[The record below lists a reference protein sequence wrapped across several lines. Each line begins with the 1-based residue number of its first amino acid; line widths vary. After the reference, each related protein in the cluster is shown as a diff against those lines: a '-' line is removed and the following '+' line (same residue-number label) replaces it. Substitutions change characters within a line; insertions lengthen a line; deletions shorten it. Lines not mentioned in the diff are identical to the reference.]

1 LINYFNLVCINLILK
16 KYDVKMEK
24 NAQNLYGNKTFWINK
39 RIFDIVLSLLLLP
52 LFFTIGIILL
62 FFNLFF
68 NQGRLFFIQKRM
80 GKNCEV
86 FFAIKFR
93 TMTNVK
99 EITRKCDDPI
109 ETNRITP
116 LGKVLRKTRIDE
128 LPQILNVL
136 KGDMSLIGPRPDYY
150 IHALEYLKNV
160 EGYRERHAIRPGITG
175 LSQIRLGYVET
186 VEATSKK
193 TSIDNYYIQNL
204 SYIIELK
211 IILNTILIIIRGL
224 GK

>member
-1 LINYFNLVCINLILK
+1 
-16 KYDVKMEK
+16 MT
-24 NAQNLYGNKTFWINK
+24 NAQYSYKNKLFWINK
-39 RIFDIVLSLLLLP
+39 RVFDIVISLFLLP
-52 LFFTIGIILL
+52 LLFTIGIILL

-68 NQGRLFFIQKRM
+68 NQGRLLFIQKRM

-93 TMTNVK
+93 TMTHVT

-116 LGKVLRKTRIDE
+116 LGKVLRKMRIDE

-150 IHALEYLKNV
+150 VHAIEYLKNV

-175 LSQIRLGYVET
+175 LSQIRFGYVDT
-186 VEATSKK
+186 LEAILQK
-193 TSIDNYYIQNL
+193 TSTDNYYIQNL
-204 SYIIELK
+204 SYITELK
-211 IILNTILIIIRGL
+211 ITLNTMLIIIRGL

>member
-1 LINYFNLVCINLILK
+1 
-16 KYDVKMEK
+16 MK
-24 NAQNLYGNKTFWINK
+24 NSQNFYGNKLFWINK
-39 RIFDIVLSLLLLP
+39 RIFDIILSLLLLP
-52 LFFTIGIILL
+52 LLFTIGIILL
-62 FFNLFF
+62 VFNLFF
-68 NQGRLFFIQKRM
+68 NQGRLLFIQKRM
-80 GKNCEV
+80 GKNCEF

-93 TMTNVK
+93 TMTSVK
-99 EITRKCDDPI
+99 EITRKYDDPI

-116 LGKVLRKTRIDE
+116 LGKFLRKMRIDE

-150 IHALEYLKNV
+150 VYALQYLKNV

-186 VEATSKK
+186 LEAISKK

-211 IILNTILIIIRGL
+211 IILNTILVVIRGL

>member
-1 LINYFNLVCINLILK
+1 
-16 KYDVKMEK
+16 ME
-24 NAQNLYGNKTFWINK
+24 NSQHLYGNKLFWINK
-39 RIFDIVLSLLLLP
+39 RIFDIILSLLLLP
-52 LFFTIGIILL
+52 LFFTIGTCLL
-62 FFNLFF
+62 VLNLFF
-68 NQGRLFFIQKRM
+68 NQGKLLFIQKRM
-80 GKNCEV
+80 GKNCQF

-93 TMTNVK
+93 TMTSLK
-99 EITRKCDDPI
+99 EITRKYDDPI

-116 LGKVLRKTRIDE
+116 LGKILRKVRIDE

-150 IHALEYLKNV
+150 VYALEYLENV
-160 EGYRERHAIRPGITG
+160 EGYRERHVIRPGITG
-175 LSQIRLGYVET
+175 LSQIRLGYAET
-186 VEATSKK
+186 LEETSKK

-211 IILNTILIIIRGL
+211 IILSTILIIIRGL

>member
-1 LINYFNLVCINLILK
+1 
-16 KYDVKMEK
+16 ME
-24 NAQNLYGNKTFWINK
+24 NFQHLHVNKLFWINK

-52 LFFTIGIILL
+52 LLFTIGIILL
-62 FFNLFF
+62 VVNLFF

-80 GKNCEV
+80 GKNCEF

-93 TMTNVK
+93 TMTSVK
-99 EITRKCDDPI
+99 EITRKYDDPI

-116 LGKVLRKTRIDE
+116 LGKFLRKMRIDE

-136 KGDMSLIGPRPDYY
+136 VGDMSLIGPRPDYY
-150 IHALEYLKNV
+150 VHALEYLENV

-175 LSQIRLGYVET
+175 LSQIRLGYAET
-186 VEATSKK
+186 LEETSKK
-193 TSIDNYYIQNL
+193 TSVDNYYIHNL
-204 SYIIELK
+204 SYITELK